1 MVIALTLS
9 CSKEETTTFND
20 YDKNWL
26 VVEDDANDASTHAR
40 YLFFKETGIPVFAND
55 TLGSQQRID
64 VFGKE
69 YIHYEKLSMSYSLGG
84 IQSGAP
90 PLVQSFSY
98 CKKEDVH
105 AALTF
110 LKSEIIPMLPE
121 GIHIPSI
128 LLVEN
133 MTSNAFGP
141 YAFKGFNTIV
151 IAQVSKIPGMDAA
164 TRANYKGAILRAIL
178 TNTILD
184 GRFNSLLD
192 KFYAVSRKYVPDRDA
207 YSLYIYSLNTYVK
220 GLPAG
225 VPITTQAIGFL
236 ATDPRNAYYTP
247 MSTWMDVC
255 MYLEAA
261 VVNTDTQFKQ
271 KYGDNQRI
279 MDKYAIMR
287 QILEQM
293 NLKIQ

>member
-164 TRANYKGAILRAIL
+164 TRKDFYRAVLKDYIAHPR
-178 TNTILD
+178 TILLSSHLLGEIEDLLEEVLLIKSGSTGLHTGIEGICHRRKGED
-184 GRFNSLLD
+184 G
-192 KFYAVSRKYVPDRDA
+192 SRP
-207 YSLYIYSLNTYVK
+207 
-220 GLPAG
+220 
-225 VPITTQAIGFL
+225 
-236 ATDPRNAYYTP
+236 
-247 MSTWMDVC
+247 
-255 MYLEAA
+255 
-261 VVNTDTQFKQ
+261 
-271 KYGDNQRI
+271 
-279 MDKYAIMR
+279 
-287 QILEQM
+287 
-293 NLKIQ
+293 